1 MNKYFK
7 YFTIK
12 RVILL
17 VLLVFAFFP
26 FSAKS
31 QDTIT
36 SIVREITPS
45 TVVVLT
51 YSEQGQLLSQGSGF
65 FINDRANIVTNWHV
79 VQNAHHAEIRTVDG
93 TVYPIAHSLA
103 EDQEGDLILLSVDIS
118 SSTNRHL
125 QITASLPE
133 VGQRVLVVGSPLG
146 LDHTVSDGI
155 VSAVRHID
163 SFGNIIQITAPISSG
178 SSGSPVV
185 NMKGELLGIATFQVV
200 NGQNLN
206 FAIPSERILDLVS
219 KQKRPI
225 SLRDRGNSLSER
237 SDYAY
242 NQGLMFV
249 WAGEYEQALPYFEQ
263 VITHDPQHSQ
273 AYFQIGYCK
282 AKLDKNH
289 EAIKALQQAAAIDPA
304 NYYAY
309 QGLGECYNRIGNES
323 KAIYFLRQA
332 ISLKPDYAMAYH
344 KLGIVHLNFGKM
356 DKAIEPLKNA
366 IALNSD
372 FLMAYV
378 ALGTAYTKLGK
389 YDKSIDC
396 FKNAIRLQ
404 PDHALSHFGLG
415 NAYLAKGDKLSALEE
430 YKILKRLDPDSA
442 KNLFNSIYK

>member
-12 RVILL
+12 RAIF
-17 VLLVFAFFP
+17 LVFVFLP
-26 FSAKS
+26 FSARS

-93 TVYPIAHSLA
+93 TVYPITHSLA
-103 EDQEGDLILLSVDIS
+103 EDQEGDLILLSADIS
-118 SSTNRHL
+118 SITNIHL

-133 VGQRVLVVGSPLG
+133 VGERVLVVGSPLG

-163 SFGNIIQITAPISSG
+163 SFGNIIQITAPISPG

-185 NMKGELLGIATFQVV
+185 NMKGELLGIATFQAVD
-200 NGQNLN
+200 GQNLN
-206 FAIPSERILDLVS
+206 FAIPSERILDLFS
-219 KQKRPI
+219 KQERPV
-225 SLRDRGNSLSER
+225 SLRNRGNSLSEK
-237 SDYAY
+237 SDHAY

-263 VITHDPQHSQ
+263 VITHDPRHSD

-282 AKLDKNH
+282 AKLDKNY
-289 EAIKALQQAAAIDPA
+289 EAIKALQQAATIDPA

-309 QGLGECYNRIGNES
+309 QGLGECYNRIRDES

-344 KLGIVHLNFGKM
+344 KLGIVYLNFGKV
-356 DKAIEPLKNA
+356 DKAIEPLRNA
-366 IALNSD
+366 IAFDSD

-389 YDKSIDC
+389 HDKSMEC
-396 FKNAIRLQ
+396 FKKAIRLQ

-415 NAYLAKGDKLSALEE
+415 NACLAKGDELSALEE
-430 YKILKRLDPDSA
+430 YKVLKELDPDLA
-442 KNLFNSIYK
+442 RNLFDLIYK